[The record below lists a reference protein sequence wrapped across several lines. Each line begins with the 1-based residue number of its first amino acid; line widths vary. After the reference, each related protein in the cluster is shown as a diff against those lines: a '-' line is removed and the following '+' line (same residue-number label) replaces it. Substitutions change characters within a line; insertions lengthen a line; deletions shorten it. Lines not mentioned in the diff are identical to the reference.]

1 MCSVE
6 LRGRE
11 KRRRWDGTAAAGATG
26 RMMAGNEAMNG
37 WRGGG
42 GGIRSTATEAIAAI
56 AERTRVSE
64 RKTSEIESERER
76 ERESRGEEELG
87 WTGGPPRHRRV
98 RHVL

>member
-1 MCSVE
+1 MPLE
-6 LRGRE
+6 G
-11 KRRRWDGTAAAGATG
+11 W
-26 RMMAGNEAMNG
+26 MMAGNEAMNG

-64 RKTSEIESERER
+64 RKTSEIESESER
-76 ERESRGEEELG
+76 AEVKKSWVGRA
-87 WTGGPPRHRRV
+87 GGPPRHRRV

>member
-1 MCSVE
+1 
-6 LRGRE
+6 
-11 KRRRWDGTAAAGATG
+11 
-26 RMMAGNEAMNG
+26 MAGNEAMNG

-64 RKTSEIESERER
+64 RKTSEIESERE
-76 ERESRGEEELG
+76 SRGEEELG